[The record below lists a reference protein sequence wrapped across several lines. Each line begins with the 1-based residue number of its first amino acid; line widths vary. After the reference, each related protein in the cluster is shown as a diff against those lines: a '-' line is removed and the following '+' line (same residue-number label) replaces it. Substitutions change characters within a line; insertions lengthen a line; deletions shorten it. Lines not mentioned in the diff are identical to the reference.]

1 MCPHAKPPE
10 PSTCPSHGPECWA
23 GQTVLLDVP
32 FSWGWDACLVTF
44 GTPACTWACVEP
56 QALVLRTSPIQ
67 TITAQSSRPPWSACS
82 MAVPSHVPRST
93 RTVRSGCWATGGSWA
108 RGDAPLGVRA
118 EPPPVP
124 VSLPAGERPGAEPG
138 LGTGYLVLIAVAVFA
153 LVAGAGAL
161 VLVHYQRMTG
171 RYSFGAAA
179 GGVSYQAFYE

>member
-1 MCPHAKPPE
+1 MGMCGASGPGAPDQSDPDD
-10 PSTCPSHGPECWA
+10 HGTKQPTPVER
-23 GQTVLLDVP
+23 LLHGCSFP
-32 FSWGWDACLVTF
+32 
-44 GTPACTWACVEP
+44 
-56 QALVLRTSPIQ
+56 
-67 TITAQSSRPPWSACS
+67 RPPFHPHRE
-82 MAVPSHVPRST
+82 VGVLGHR
-93 RTVRSGCWATGGSWA
+93 RSWA